1 MAVTFKCLASGQTVT
16 FVHQVD
22 IDSMKG
28 HSGYEEVKQEQEQQQ
43 EATKEVL
50 NTASKKSKKT
60 TVEAVS
66 SLTDT
71 EE

>member
-43 EATKEVL
+43 EATAKEVL
-50 NTASKKSKKT
+50 TSKKSKKSVDT
-60 TVEAVS
+60 PS
-66 SLTDT
+66 T

>member
-28 HSGYEEVKQEQEQQQ
+28 HSGYEEVKEQEQQQ
-43 EATKEVL
+43 EAPKEVL
-50 NTASKKSKKT
+50 TSKKAVKKT
-60 TVEAVS
+60 VDTPS
-66 SLTDT
+66 T

>member
-43 EATKEVL
+43 QEATAKEVL
-50 NTASKKSKKT
+50 TSKKSKKS
-60 TVEAVS
+60 V
-66 SLTDT
+66 DT
-71 EE
+71 PSIEE

>member
-1 MAVTFKCLASGQTVT
+1 MAVTFKCLTSGQTVT

-28 HSGYEEVKQEQEQQQ
+28 HDGYEEVKQEEQQQ
-43 EATKEVL
+43 EAPAKEVL
-50 NTASKKSKKT
+50 TSKKAVKKT
-60 TVEAVS
+60 TES
-66 SLTDT
+66 SS

>member
-28 HSGYEEVKQEQEQQQ
+28 HSGYEEVKQEEQQQ
-43 EATKEVL
+43 EAPKEVL
-50 NTASKKSKKT
+50 TSKKSKKT
-60 TVEAVS
+60 TEPS
-66 SLTDT
+66 S